1 LFKQALDGSGGAV
14 LVHKGRQ
21 NYEQGET
28 TMGYTI
34 VGLKEKIL
42 EMYPEIP
49 KLGVVS
55 TLTFDEAKQAYL
67 LKLKKGEHELGTYI
81 DKADAT
87 RCMDGH
93 VCVALGVQVRQ
104 FLENFKEA

>member
-1 LFKQALDGSGGAV
+1 
-14 LVHKGRQ
+14 
-21 NYEQGET
+21 
-28 TMGYTI
+28 MGYTI

-55 TLTFDEAKQAYL
+55 TLTFDEGKQAYV
-67 LKLKKGEHELGTYI
+67 LKLQKGPARAGHLYRQGRRH
-81 DKADAT
+81 

-93 VCVALGVQVRQ
+93 VCVSLGVQVRQ
-104 FLENFKEA
+104 FLDNFKER

>member
-1 LFKQALDGSGGAV
+1 
-14 LVHKGRQ
+14 
-21 NYEQGET
+21 
-28 TMGYTI
+28 MGYTI

-55 TLTFDEAKQAYL
+55 TLTFDDDKKAYV
-67 LKLKKGEHELGTYI
+67 LKLHKAEHELATYI
-81 DKADAT
+81 DKADAD

-104 FLENFKEA
+104 FLENFKER